1 MTIFKRFIKLL
12 LILFV
17 LFISTIL
24 VTYLSLLYKPESIF
38 LIANKTV
45 TKNYSFEY
53 SKIDSKVSLLR
64 PVISI
69 DDILVRDQN
78 KKVVLKSKKI
88 LVGIDLLKS
97 FSLGFIH
104 LTNLKIDNLNFS
116 QDSSSDKNT
125 NFKMYI
131 QSLDIESNSN
141 KFISLNS
148 RILSRSGKLSIVSE
162 HGEFNN
168 INFNKLNIFNK
179 LNDSKYYYSI
189 YFNLDEQIL
198 DENELIDLS
207 SFDEYK
213 LDLTLYSSGYFAS
226 DSNLFVTNNRYSFK
240 DSKLKTKTGYLFEN
254 INAVLYENSKK
265 EITGIFDARIPDQN
279 ISGSIQINNNNN
291 ITMYTNLKFDMN
303 EILNYENF
311 LILSGRE
318 EFETK
323 IFISNGNTS
332 LNLKSKLKDTEIVS
346 NINELN
352 KKFAE
357 ELDTSIFIENITR
370 PTYLIKNQR
379 FYAFIGDDNNGF
391 FSLGSSFDEQIKVKD
406 FTDGFHIYL
415 TLKNLKI
422 NNILIPSDTS
432 NNANLKSLNLRID
445 ELNFFNNIYKNQT
458 FKVNFKENSSLSTFN
473 GDNLNGSIKID
484 EAGFIR
490 IDVFDTKFEFKG
502 LDIIESQNNFDVNNI
517 NLRFVGKNIQTYDD
531 LFQDIDFYL
540 LRNKNITTVDNINI
554 SSKNLNIGPYNDE
567 DKAYISYNNKNDMY
581 KVRGSY
587 KIYNENSPLKNLL
600 NYDFDYLFTNLNIQ
614 WIGIDQ
620 LKNIEGR
627 VDFLLKDFKSNAEL
641 PNSAFLRAL
650 KIFNL
655 NAIIENIN
663 NEANLAS
670 SNLYINR
677 AEGDFYIGK
686 NRALI
691 SEPIKIET
699 SEAKMRWQGDIYKD
713 SDGILNNLNLDL
725 EMRLKVSENI
735 PWYAAIFGGIP
746 ALAGGIVLENIFDES
761 LDDVSTFKFKVT
773 GNIDK
778 PKIDRLD

>member
-1 MTIFKRFIKLL
+1 MAFIKRSFKLF
-12 LILFV
+12 LILFA
-17 LFISTIL
+17 LFISLIL

-38 LIANKTV
+38 FIANKTV
-45 TKNYSFEY
+45 AKNYSFEY
-53 SKIDSKVSLLR
+53 SKINSKVSFLR

-69 DDILVRDQN
+69 DNILIKDQD
-78 KKVVLKSKKI
+78 KKVVLNGNEI
-88 LVGIDLLKS
+88 LIGIDLLKS

-104 LTNLKIDNLNFS
+104 LTDLKIDNFNFL
-116 QDSSSDKNT
+116 QDSSSNQNT
-125 NFKMYI
+125 NFKILI
-131 QSLDIESNSN
+131 QNLNINSN
-141 KFISLNS
+141 NNKFKSFNS
-148 RILSRSGKLSIVSE
+148 RILSQSGKLSIATE
-162 HGEFNN
+162 YGEFNN
-168 INFNKLNIFNK
+168 IKFNKLNIYNK
-179 LNDSKYYYSI
+179 LNDTKYYYSV

-198 DENELIDLS
+198 NENEFIDFS
-207 SFDEYK
+207 PFSEYK
-213 LDLTLYSSGYFAS
+213 LNLTVYSSGYFAS
-226 DSNLFVTNNRYSFK
+226 DSDLFVTNNRYSFK

-254 INAVLYENSKK
+254 ISAVLYENSKK
-265 EITGIFDARIPDQN
+265 EITGIFEARIPDQN
-279 ISGSIQINNNNN
+279 ISGSIQINNNN
-291 ITMYTNLKFDMN
+291 ITMYTNLEFDMN

-323 IFISNGNTS
+323 IVISNGNTS
-332 LNLKSKLKDTEIVS
+332 LNLKSKLKDTEIFS

-352 KKFAE
+352 KKFTD

-370 PTYLIKNQR
+370 PTYLIKNKR
-379 FYAFIGDDNNGF
+379 FYAYIGEDNNGF
-391 FSLGSSFDEQIKVKD
+391 FSLGSSFDEQIKAKD

-422 NNILIPSDTS
+422 NNILIPSDAS
-432 NNANLKSLNLRID
+432 NNANLKSLNLKID
-445 ELNFFNNIYKNQT
+445 ELNFFNNIYKNQI
-458 FKVNFKENSSLSTFN
+458 FKVNFKENSSLATFN
-473 GDNLNGSIKID
+473 GNNLNGSIKID
-484 EAGFIR
+484 EVGFIR
-490 IDVFDTKFEFKG
+490 IDVFDTKFEFQG
-502 LDIIESQNNFDVNNI
+502 LDIIESQNNFDINNI

-567 DKAYISYNNKNDMY
+567 DKAYISYNNKTDMY

-587 KIYNENSPLKNLL
+587 KIYNENRPLKNLI
-600 NYDFDYLFTNLNIQ
+600 NYDFDYLYTNLNIQ

-663 NEANLAS
+663 NEANLTS

-691 SEPIKIET
+691 SEPIKVET

-713 SDGILNNLNLDL
+713 SDGLLNNLNLDL

-735 PWYAAIFGGIP
+735 PWYAAVFGGFP
-746 ALAGGIVLENIFDES
+746 ALAGGIVLENIFEES

-773 GNIDK
+773 GNIDN

>member
-1 MTIFKRFIKLL
+1 MAFIKRSFKLF
-12 LILFV
+12 LILFA
-17 LFISTIL
+17 LFISLIL

-38 LIANKTV
+38 FIANKTV
-45 TKNYSFEY
+45 AKNYSFEY
-53 SKIDSKVSLLR
+53 SKINSKVSFLR

-69 DDILVRDQN
+69 DNILIKDQD
-78 KKVVLKSKKI
+78 KKVVLNGNEI
-88 LVGIDLLKS
+88 LIGIDLLKS

-104 LTNLKIDNLNFS
+104 LTDLKIDNFNFL
-116 QDSSSDKNT
+116 QDSSSNQNT
-125 NFKMYI
+125 NFKIFI
-131 QSLDIESNSN
+131 QNLNINSN
-141 KFISLNS
+141 NNKFKSFNS
-148 RILSRSGKLSIVSE
+148 RILSQSGKLSIATE
-162 HGEFNN
+162 YGEFNN

-179 LNDSKYYYSI
+179 LNDTKYYYSV
-189 YFNLDEQIL
+189 YFNLDEQTL
-198 DENELIDLS
+198 NENEFIDFS
-207 SFDEYK
+207 SFSEYK
-213 LDLTLYSSGYFAS
+213 LNLTVYSGGYFAS
-226 DSNLFVTNNRYSFK
+226 DLDLFVTNNRYSFK

-265 EITGIFDARIPDQN
+265 EITGIFEARIPDQN
-279 ISGSIQINNNNN
+279 ISGSIQINNNN
-291 ITMYTNLKFDMN
+291 ITMYTNLEFDMN

-311 LILSGRE
+311 LILNGRE

-352 KKFAE
+352 KKFAD
-357 ELDTSIFIENITR
+357 ELDTSIFIENITK

-379 FYAFIGDDNNGF
+379 FYAYIGEDNNGF

-422 NNILIPSDTS
+422 NNILIPSDAS

-445 ELNFFNNIYKNQT
+445 ELNFFNNIYKNQI
-458 FKVNFKENSSLSTFN
+458 FKVNFAENSSLATFN
-473 GDNLNGSIKID
+473 GNNLNGSIKID

-490 IDVFDTKFEFKG
+490 IDVFDTKFEFQG
-502 LDIIESQNNFDVNNI
+502 LDIIESQNNFDINNI

-567 DKAYISYNNKNDMY
+567 DKAYISYNNKTDMY

-587 KIYNENSPLKNLL
+587 KIYNENSPLKTLI
-600 NYDFDYLFTNLNIQ
+600 NYDFDYLYTNLNIQ

-663 NEANLAS
+663 NEANLTS

-691 SEPIKIET
+691 SDPIKVET
-699 SEAKMRWQGDIYKD
+699 SEAKMRWQGAIYKD
-713 SDGILNNLNLDL
+713 SDGLLNNLNLDL

-735 PWYAAIFGGIP
+735 PWYAAVFGGFP
-746 ALAGGIVLENIFDES
+746 ALAGGIVLENIFEES

-773 GNIDK
+773 GNIDN

>member
-1 MTIFKRFIKLL
+1 MAIFQRSLKLL
-12 LILFV
+12 LILFT
-17 LFISTIL
+17 LFISSIL

-38 LIANKTV
+38 FIANKTV
-45 TKNYSFEY
+45 AKNYSFEY
-53 SKIDSKVSLLR
+53 SKVSSKVSFLR

-69 DDILVRDQN
+69 DNILIKDQD
-78 KKVVLKSKKI
+78 KKVVLNGNEI
-88 LVGIDLLKS
+88 LIGIDLLKS

-104 LTNLKIDNLNFS
+104 LTDLKIDNFNFL
-116 QDSSSDKNT
+116 QDSSSNQNT
-125 NFKMYI
+125 NFKIFI
-131 QSLDIESNSN
+131 QNLNINSN
-141 KFISLNS
+141 NNKFKSFNS
-148 RILSRSGKLSIVSE
+148 RILSQSGKLSIATE
-162 HGEFNN
+162 YGEFNN

-179 LNDSKYYYSI
+179 LNDTKYYYSV
-189 YFNLDEQIL
+189 YFNLDEQTL
-198 DENELIDLS
+198 NENEFIDFS
-207 SFDEYK
+207 SFSEYK
-213 LDLTLYSSGYFAS
+213 LNLTVYSGGYFAS
-226 DSNLFVTNNRYSFK
+226 DSDLFVTNNRYSFK

-265 EITGIFDARIPDQN
+265 EITGIFEARIPDQN
-279 ISGSIQINNNNN
+279 ISGSIQINNNN
-291 ITMYTNLKFDMN
+291 ITMYTNLEFDMN

-352 KKFAE
+352 KKFAD
-357 ELDTSIFIENITR
+357 ELDTSIFIENITK

-379 FYAFIGDDNNGF
+379 FYAYIGEDNNGF

-422 NNILIPSDTS
+422 NNILIPSDAS
-432 NNANLKSLNLRID
+432 NNANLKSLNLKID
-445 ELNFFNNIYKNQT
+445 ELNFFNNIYKNQI
-458 FKVNFKENSSLSTFN
+458 FKVNFAENSSLATFN
-473 GDNLNGSIKID
+473 GNNLNGSIKID
-484 EAGFIR
+484 EVGFIR
-490 IDVFDTKFEFKG
+490 IDVFDTKFEFQG
-502 LDIIESQNNFDVNNI
+502 LDIIESQNNFDINNI

-567 DKAYISYNNKNDMY
+567 DKAYISYNNKTDMY

-587 KIYNENSPLKNLL
+587 KIYNDNSPLKTLI
-600 NYDFDYLFTNLNIQ
+600 NYDFDYLYTNLNIQ

-663 NEANLAS
+663 NEANLTS

-691 SEPIKIET
+691 SEPIKVET
-699 SEAKMRWQGDIYKD
+699 SEAKMRWQGAIYKD
-713 SDGILNNLNLDL
+713 SDGLLNNLNLDL

-735 PWYAAIFGGIP
+735 PWYAAVFGGFP
-746 ALAGGIVLENIFDES
+746 ALAGGIVLENIFEES

-773 GNIDK
+773 GNIDN

>member
-1 MTIFKRFIKLL
+1 MAFIKRSFKLF
-12 LILFV
+12 LILFA
-17 LFISTIL
+17 LFISLIL

-38 LIANKTV
+38 FIANKTV
-45 TKNYSFEY
+45 AKNYSFEY
-53 SKIDSKVSLLR
+53 SKINSKVSFLR

-69 DDILVRDQN
+69 DNILIKDQD
-78 KKVVLKSKKI
+78 KKVVLNGNEI
-88 LVGIDLLKS
+88 LIGIDLLKS

-104 LTNLKIDNLNFS
+104 LTDLKIDNFNFL
-116 QDSSSDKNT
+116 QDSSSNQNT
-125 NFKMYI
+125 NFKIFI
-131 QSLDIESNSN
+131 QNLNINSN
-141 KFISLNS
+141 NNKFKSFNS
-148 RILSRSGKLSIVSE
+148 RILSQSGKLSIATE
-162 HGEFNN
+162 YGEFNN

-179 LNDSKYYYSI
+179 LNDTKYYYSV
-189 YFNLDEQIL
+189 YFNLDEQTL
-198 DENELIDLS
+198 NENEFIDFS
-207 SFDEYK
+207 SFSEYK
-213 LDLTLYSSGYFAS
+213 LNLTVYSGGYFAS
-226 DSNLFVTNNRYSFK
+226 DSDLFVTNNRYSFK

-265 EITGIFDARIPDQN
+265 EITGIFEARIPDQN
-279 ISGSIQINNNNN
+279 ISGSIQINNNN
-291 ITMYTNLKFDMN
+291 ITMYTNLEFDMN

-311 LILSGRE
+311 LILNGRE

-352 KKFAE
+352 KKFAD
-357 ELDTSIFIENITR
+357 ELDTSIFIENITK

-379 FYAFIGDDNNGF
+379 FYAYIGEDNNGF

-422 NNILIPSDTS
+422 NNILIPSDAS
-432 NNANLKSLNLRID
+432 NNANLKSLNLKID
-445 ELNFFNNIYKNQT
+445 ELNFFNNIYKNQI
-458 FKVNFKENSSLSTFN
+458 FKVNFAENSSLATFN
-473 GDNLNGSIKID
+473 GNNLNGSIKID
-484 EAGFIR
+484 EVGFIR
-490 IDVFDTKFEFKG
+490 IDVFDTKFEFQG
-502 LDIIESQNNFDVNNI
+502 LDIIESQNNFDINNI

-567 DKAYISYNNKNDMY
+567 DKAYISYNNKTDMY

-587 KIYNENSPLKNLL
+587 KIYNENSPLKTLI
-600 NYDFDYLFTNLNIQ
+600 NYDFDYLYTNLNIQ

-663 NEANLAS
+663 NEANLTS

-691 SEPIKIET
+691 SEPIKVET
-699 SEAKMRWQGDIYKD
+699 SEAKMRWQGAIYKD
-713 SDGILNNLNLDL
+713 SDGLLNNLNLDL

-735 PWYAAIFGGIP
+735 PWYAAVFGGFP
-746 ALAGGIVLENIFDES
+746 ALAGGIVLENIFEES

-773 GNIDK
+773 GNIDN

>member
-1 MTIFKRFIKLL
+1 MAIFQRSLKLL
-12 LILFV
+12 LILFT
-17 LFISTIL
+17 LFISSIL

-38 LIANKTV
+38 FIANKTV
-45 TKNYSFEY
+45 AKNYSFEY
-53 SKIDSKVSLLR
+53 SKVSSKVSFLR

-69 DDILVRDQN
+69 DNILIKDQDKN
-78 KKVVLKSKKI
+78 VVLNGNEI
-88 LVGIDLLKS
+88 LIGIDLLKS

-104 LTNLKIDNLNFS
+104 LTDLKIDNFNFL
-116 QDSSSDKNT
+116 QDSSSNQNT
-125 NFKMYI
+125 NFKIFI
-131 QSLDIESNSN
+131 QNLNINSN
-141 KFISLNS
+141 NNKFKSFNS
-148 RILSRSGKLSIVSE
+148 RILSQSGKLSIATE
-162 HGEFNN
+162 YGEFNN

-179 LNDSKYYYSI
+179 LNDTKYYYSV
-189 YFNLDEQIL
+189 YFNLDEQTL
-198 DENELIDLS
+198 NENEFIDFS
-207 SFDEYK
+207 SFSEYK
-213 LDLTLYSSGYFAS
+213 LNLTVYSGGYFAS
-226 DSNLFVTNNRYSFK
+226 DSDLFVTNNRYSFK

-265 EITGIFDARIPDQN
+265 EITGIFEARIPDQN
-279 ISGSIQINNNNN
+279 ISGSIQINNNN
-291 ITMYTNLKFDMN
+291 ITMYTNLEFDMN

-311 LILSGRE
+311 LILNGRE

-352 KKFAE
+352 KKFAD
-357 ELDTSIFIENITR
+357 ELDTSIFIENITK

-379 FYAFIGDDNNGF
+379 FYAYIGEDNNGF

-422 NNILIPSDTS
+422 NNILIPSDAS

-445 ELNFFNNIYKNQT
+445 ELNFFNNIYKNQI
-458 FKVNFKENSSLSTFN
+458 FKVNFAENSSLATFN
-473 GDNLNGSIKID
+473 GNNLNGSIKID
-484 EAGFIR
+484 EVGFIR
-490 IDVFDTKFEFKG
+490 IDVFDTKFEFQG
-502 LDIIESQNNFDVNNI
+502 LDIIESQNNFDINNI

-567 DKAYISYNNKNDMY
+567 DKAYISYNNKTDMY

-587 KIYNENSPLKNLL
+587 KIYNENSPLKTLI
-600 NYDFDYLFTNLNIQ
+600 NYDFDYLYTNLNIQ

-663 NEANLAS
+663 NEANLTS

-691 SEPIKIET
+691 SEPIKVET

-713 SDGILNNLNLDL
+713 SDGLLNNLNLDL

-735 PWYAAIFGGIP
+735 PWYAAVFGGFP
-746 ALAGGIVLENIFDES
+746 ALAGGIVLENIFEES

-773 GNIDK
+773 GNIDN